1 MNRYK
6 KLFSD
11 TVILGLGTFGSKL
24 LVFLLMPFYTAWLST
39 DQYSTAEL
47 ITSTAN
53 LLIPLACVGIA
64 NGIFRFEL
72 VGELDAD
79 ANELADDVKKYLE
92 GKCAFADVKDRT
104 RRRID
109 VSVYANDLS
118 LAGEFVRGV
127 FAAKGYTDEEKEQIA
142 SLGLRALKGIE
153 VDR

>member
-11 TVILGLGTFGSKL
+11 TLILGLGTFGSKL

-64 NGIFRFEL
+64 NGIFRFA
-72 VGELDAD
+72 AD
-79 ANELADDVKKYLE
+79 
-92 GKCAFADVKDRT
+92 R
-104 RRRID
+104 
-109 VSVYANDLS
+109 
-118 LAGEFVRGV
+118 
-127 FAAKGYTDEEKEQIA
+127 A
-142 SLGLRALKGIE
+142 SNKA
-153 VDR
+153 